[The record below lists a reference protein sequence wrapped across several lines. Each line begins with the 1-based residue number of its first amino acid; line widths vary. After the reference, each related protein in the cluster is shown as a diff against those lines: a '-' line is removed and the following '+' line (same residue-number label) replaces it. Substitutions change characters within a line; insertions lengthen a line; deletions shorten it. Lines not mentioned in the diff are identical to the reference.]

1 MERTELQLLQN
12 LQTGTSNFYP
22 GSCSWK
28 TQDHINHHPDAHRDS
43 NVPAIFLG
51 LLLPN
56 RLRRRRTTL

>member
-1 MERTELQLLQN
+1 

-43 NVPAIFLG
+43 NFPAIFLG